1 VDFAVTQEHLA
12 RRDKGREC
20 RVISVSVRVF
30 SALSPF
36 SRVDTEKVIGVVQHL
51 QSTQDALN
59 LAGRVLR
66 LDSNTVARSSIL
78 GVLERNTKKQEASIG
93 GYRGAEQ
100 PAVSQVGT

>member
-1 VDFAVTQEHLA
+1 M
-12 RRDKGREC
+12 
-20 RVISVSVRVF
+20 
-30 SALSPF
+30 
-36 SRVDTEKVIGVVQHL
+36 

-78 GVLERNTKKQEASIG
+78 GVLEGNTKKQEASIG

-100 PAVSQVGT
+100 PALSQVGT